1 MSAQTLAFVSIASI
15 AAAVVS
21 MEQVQPQI
29 AVLKNTDKAASGTI
43 AAAVKQVAF
52 DEQGNLRETS
62 AILQMLCIPSTV
74 GRFRRMQ
81 DMIASRQVD
90 WAVSFANTKD
100 DPMTNADAEKGTSD
114 NRTAAYNAVK
124 NARKNLKK
132 RMEKAAA
139 DAAAALQ
146 AAEDAKQAAIEQEI
160 KAAAEAAAA
169 LQAAE
174 AAAAAADEEARKQ
187 AAIDAVMTELESLRL
202 QVATL
207 QADNAALQQEVAVLK
222 ASKSKK
228 PVTA

>member
-1 MSAQTLAFVSIASI
+1 MSAQTLAFVSISSI
-15 AAAVVS
+15 AAAVIS
-21 MEQVQPQI
+21 LEQVQPQI
-29 AVLKNTDKAASGTI
+29 EVLKNTDKAASGTI

-52 DEQGNLRETS
+52 DEQGTLRET
-62 AILQMLCIPSTV
+62 ATILQMLCIPSTT

-90 WAVSFANTKD
+90 WSVAFSNTKD
-100 DPMTNADAEKGTSD
+100 DPMTNTDAVKGTSD

-124 NARKNLKK
+124 QARKNIKK

-146 AAEDAKQAAIEQEI
+146 AVEDAKQAAIDADI

-169 LQAAE
+169 IEAAE
-174 AAAAAADEEARKQ
+174 AAAAAADAEARKQ
-187 AAIDAVMTELESLRL
+187 AAIEAVMTELEALRV